1 MKKSPSNQ
9 GFCKSGIRLGGGT
22 SALLIKRY
30 KKTTIF
36 QLQYISNF
44 IHPSWSMIC
53 KWESWIK
60 ESQDLKLGTNIAPNQ
75 LKQNQVDVVIL
86 FTYSSCI

>member
-9 GFCKSGIRLGGGT
+9 GFCKSGIRLGGWDVR
-22 SALLIKRY
+22 SFDQKASKNY
-30 KKTTIF
+30 NF

-44 IHPSWSMIC
+44 IHPSWGMVC
-53 KWESWIK
+53 KWESGIK
-60 ESQDLKLGTNIAPNQ
+60 ENQDLKLGIDIAPNQ
-75 LKQNQVDVVIL
+75 LKQNQVDAVIL